1 MVKLWAKKK
10 GFLDVS
16 EARAVTERHCGVS
29 IVHMA
34 NSQTGGWPPSLPCH
48 ALAGASVDTV
58 LANLILIVRSKEW
71 WLSPHL
77 WDHQVHFCGC
87 IGIFFSSPRPPSL
100 DCPLLPFSTALEQY
114 SAVPWASQSELT
126 GVNLSGL
133 FSLLLPLSRSHSLP
147 LFLFKKPSQNS
158 VN

>member
-1 MVKLWAKKK
+1 MYSDLTLDLYKWNIPKWRKIHCWLNCGPKK

-16 EARAVTERHCGVS
+16 EAWAVTERHCGVS

-87 IGIFFSSPRPPSL
+87 IGIFFSSHPPSL
-100 DCPLLPFSTALEQY
+100 PRLPPSPLLHSTR
-114 SAVPWASQSELT
+114 T
-126 GVNLSGL
+126 I
-133 FSLLLPLSRSHSLP
+133 FSRSMGLSEWAHWS
-147 LFLFKKPSQNS
+147 
-158 VN
+158 